1 MATTIE
7 YNIKVND
14 NEALSSI
21 GAMEDELSRLNEE
34 IKEVDVNSQAF
45 ADLATK
51 IGSVETQLEGAQS
64 GLARF
69 TAEDKV
75 KAFQGSIDV
84 LGGSIAGVTGA
95 VGLLGVESE
104 EFDKITARAAS
115 AIAFA
120 SGLKQASDGAIALS
134 QSLAKSAKAQK
145 LFAVA
150 QNLVNSGLGKFK
162 IALAATGIG
171 VIVIALGLLIANFDK
186 VSAAVTKFVGKS
198 KFLTAAV
205 GTAKAAFD
213 KFINAI
219 RPALEFLGLLPDEAE
234 RAEIAQRKLAATTAE
249 TSDKELQLLKAKGA
263 AAEEIYN
270 KEIEL
275 INAKIAATEDE
286 TEAEDLAFQKTLL
299 IAKEEKRLADEET
312 KRENEAAARRKKQR
326 EEEEAAREKAAAEKK
341 AQAEKEAAE
350 KLAADEKAAEEKKRE
365 EEKAVADEESR
376 LQAIAAIILQYKQKQ
391 EEIDATTRVEKLE
404 LEEERKIAELEKLNA
419 DEEEIAAIRTYYA
432 ARKKEAETQ
441 DEADAVATAQKE
453 ADDKIAA
460 ALAEKEARA
469 AIEQAK
475 FGILAQ
481 FGGLLAELAG
491 ESKELQIAAVV
502 AQQAAAIGQ
511 IISATGI
518 ANAKAVAAS
527 PLTVGQPWVTINTIS
542 AGISIASAVA
552 SAVKSIAQIKATAG
566 KGGGGGGSAA
576 GASRVPSAAGGAGGG
591 GAISSPLEQFT
602 ATGTSPEALASQQTV
617 RAYVIGGDVTSNQE
631 AEAKI
636 NSRRS
641 LAG

>member
-14 NEALSSI
+14 NQALTSI
-21 GAMEDELSRLNEE
+21 GQMENELSRLNEE
-34 IKEVDVNSQAF
+34 IKEVDVNSKAF
-45 ADLATK
+45 TDLATK
-51 IGSVETQLEGAQS
+51 IGTVETQLEGAQA

-120 SGLKQASDGAIALS
+120 TGLKQASDGAIALS
-134 QSLAKSAKAQK
+134 QSLSKSAKAQK
-145 LFAVA
+145 LFAAA
-150 QNLVNSGLGKFK
+150 QKLVNSGLGRFK

-171 VIVIALGLLIANFDK
+171 AIVIAIGLLVANFDK

-205 GTAKAAFD
+205 GKAKAAFD
-213 KFINAI
+213 TFINAI
-219 RPALEFLGLLPDEAE
+219 RPALEFLGLLPDAAE
-234 RAEIAQRKLAATTAE
+234 RVEIAQRELAATTAE
-249 TSDKELQLLKAKGA
+249 TSEKELALLRARGA
-263 AAEEIYN
+263 SAEEVYN

-286 TEAEDLAFQKTLL
+286 AEAEDLAFQKTIL
-299 IAKEEKRLADEET
+299 IAKEEKRLADEKA
-312 KRENEAAARRKKQR
+312 KR
-326 EEEEAAREKAAAEKK
+326 
-341 AQAEKEAAE
+341 EKEAADRRKKE
-350 KLAADEKAAEEKKRE
+350 REEAEAQKDKEAEEAEAELEKAKEAER
-365 EEKAVADEESR
+365 VR
-376 LQAIAAIILQYKQKQ
+376 LEAIAGIIQEYKDKQ
-391 EEIDATTRVEKLE
+391 EELDATTRVEKLE
-404 LEEERKIAELEKLNA
+404 LEEERRLAELEKLGA
-419 DEEEIAAIRTYYA
+419 DEEEVAEIRAFYA

-441 DEADAVATAQKE
+441 DAADAVATAQKE
-453 ADDKIAA
+453 ADDKVAA

-481 FGGLLAELAG
+481 FGGLLGELAG
-491 ESKELQIAAVV
+491 ESKELQIAAVI

-518 ANAKAVAAS
+518 ANAKAIAAS
-527 PLTVGQPWVTINTIS
+527 PLTFGQPWVTINSIS
-542 AGISIASAVA
+542 AGISVASAVA

-566 KGGGGGGSAA
+566 KGGGGGAA
-576 GASRVPSAAGGAGGG
+576 ASPSRVPAAGTGGG
-591 GAISSPLEQFT
+591 TGSPLEEFT

-636 NSRRS
+636 NNRRTLS
-641 LAG
+641 S

>member
-21 GAMEDELSRLNEE
+21 GAMEDELSRLNDE

-145 LFAVA
+145 LFAIA

-171 VIVIALGLLIANFDK
+171 AIVIAVGLLVANFDK
-186 VSAAVTKFVGKS
+186 VSAAVTKFIGKS
-198 KFLTAAV
+198 KFLTGIV
-205 GTAKAAFD
+205 TTAKAAFD
-213 KFINAI
+213 SFIDSI

-234 RAEIAQRKLAATTAE
+234 RAEIAIRELAETTATQAE
-249 TSDKELQLLKAKGA
+249 KDLQLLRARGA

-275 INAKIAATEDE
+275 INSKIAATEDE
-286 TEAEDLAFQKTLL
+286 SEAEDLAFQKTLL
-299 IAKEEKRLADEET
+299 IAKEEKRLADEQA
-312 KRENEAAARRKKQR
+312 KREKEAADRRRKER
-326 EEEEAAREKAAAEKK
+326 EEKEAEK
-341 AQAEKEAAE
+341 EKEAAE
-350 KLAADEKAAEEKKRE
+350 KAAE
-365 EEKAVADEESR
+365 EEKAVEAEKSR
-376 LQAIAAIILQYKQKQ
+376 LDAIAAIILQYKQKQ

-419 DEEEIAAIRTYYA
+419 DEEELVAIRTYYA

-441 DEADAVATAQKE
+441 DAADAVATAKKE

-469 AIEQAK
+469 QIEQAK

-491 ESKELQIAAVV
+491 ENKELQIAAVV

-576 GASRVPSAAGGAGGG
+576 GASRVPAAGGGAGG

>member
-14 NEALSSI
+14 QGALTSI
-21 GAMEDELSRLNEE
+21 GQMEDELAKLNEE

-51 IGSVETQLEGAQS
+51 IGAVETQLEGAQA

-104 EFDKITARAAS
+104 EFDKLTARAAS

-120 SGLKQASDGAIALS
+120 SGIKQASDGAIALS
-134 QSLAKSAKAQK
+134 QSLSKSAKAQK
-145 LFAVA
+145 AFAAA
-150 QNLVNSGLGKFK
+150 QKLVNSGLGKFK

-171 VIVIALGLLIANFDK
+171 AIVVAVGLLVANFDK
-186 VSAAVTKFVGKS
+186 VSAAIKNFIGRSKILTGIVDTARNAFNSFV
-198 KFLTAAV
+198 
-205 GTAKAAFD
+205 D
-213 KFINAI
+213 AI
-219 RPALEFLGLLPDEAE
+219 RPALEWLGLMPDAAE
-234 RAEIAQRKLAATTAE
+234 RAEIATRELAATTASAAE
-249 TSDKELQLLKAKGA
+249 KELALLQARGA
-263 AAEEIYN
+263 SAEEIYN

-286 TEAEDLAFQKTLL
+286 TEAEDLRFQKQLI
-299 IAKEEKRLADEET
+299 IAKEEKRLADE
-312 KRENEAAARRKKQR
+312 KEAQR
-326 EEEEAAREKAAAEKK
+326 KAAADKRKADK
-341 AQAEKEAAE
+341 AQADAEAEAE
-350 KLAADEKAAEEKKRE
+350 KQKAIDDEKAR
-365 EEKAVADEESR
+365 VDG
-376 LQAIAAIILQYKQKQ
+376 IAAILADFREKERDLAAQTQLQK
-391 EEIDATTRVEKLE
+391 VE
-404 LEEERKIAELEKLNA
+404 LEETRKLEDLERLNA
-419 DEEEIAAIRTYYA
+419 TEAEKQAIRDYYA
-432 ARKKEAETQ
+432 KLKIDAEKADSEASVEN
-441 DEADAVATAQKE
+441 AKKE

-460 ALAEKEARA
+460 ALAEKEARV

-481 FGGLLAELAG
+481 FGGLLGELAG
-491 ESKELQIAAVV
+491 ENKELQIAAVI

-511 IISATGI
+511 IVSATGL

-527 PLTVGQPWVTINTIS
+527 PLTFGQPWVTINTIS
-542 AGISIASAVA
+542 AGLSIATAVA
-552 SAVKSIAQIKATAG
+552 SAVKSIQQIKATAG

-576 GASRVPSAAGGAGGG
+576 GASRLPSAGAGAAGG
-591 GAISSPLEQFT
+591 SPLEEFT
-602 ATGTSPEALASQQTV
+602 PAGTSPEALGQTQTV
-617 RAYVIGGDVTSNQE
+617 RAYVVGGEVTSTQE

-636 NSRRS
+636 NNRRT
-641 LAG
+641 LTG

>member
-14 NEALSSI
+14 NQALTSI
-21 GAMEDELSRLNEE
+21 GAMENELSRLNEE
-34 IKEVDVNSQAF
+34 IKEVDVNSEAF
-45 ADLATK
+45 TKLASK
-51 IGSVETQLEGAQS
+51 IGGVEAQLEGAQS

-145 LFAVA
+145 LFAIA

-171 VIVIALGLLIANFDK
+171 AIVIAIGLLVANFDK
-186 VSAAVTKFVGKS
+186 VSAAVTKFIGKS
-198 KFLTAAV
+198 KFLTGIV
-205 GTAKAAFD
+205 TTAKAAFD
-213 KFINAI
+213 SFIDSI
-219 RPALEFLGLLPDEAE
+219 RPALEWLGLLPDEAE
-234 RAEIAQRKLAATTAE
+234 RAEIAIKELAATTATQAE
-249 TSDKELQLLKAKGA
+249 KDLQLLRARGA
-263 AAEEIYN
+263 AAEEVYN

-286 TEAEDLAFQKTLL
+286 SEAEDLAFQKTLL
-299 IAKEEKRLADEET
+299 IAKEEKRLSDEKA
-312 KRENEAAARRKKQR
+312 KREKEAADRRKKER
-326 EEEEAAREKAAAEKK
+326 EEEEAEKEKKAEEAAAE
-341 AQAEKEAAE
+341 A
-350 KLAADEKAAEEKKRE
+350 EKAAEAEIT
-365 EEKAVADEESR
+365 R
-376 LQAIAAIILQYKQKQ
+376 LETIAGIVQDYKDKQ
-391 EEIDATTRVEKLE
+391 EELEAETRVEKLE
-404 LEEERKIAELEKLNA
+404 LEEERRIAELEKLGA
-419 DEEEIAAIRTYYA
+419 DEEEVAVIRAFYA

-441 DEADAVATAQKE
+441 DAADAVATAQKE
-453 ADDKIAA
+453 SDDKIAA

-481 FGGLLAELAG
+481 FGGLLGELAG
-491 ESKELQIAAVV
+491 ESKELQIGAVV

-518 ANAKAVAAS
+518 ANAKAVAAT
-527 PLTVGQPWVTINTIS
+527 PLTGGMPFVAINSIS

-576 GASRVPSAAGGAGGG
+576 GASRVPSGAGSAGS
-591 GAISSPLEQFT
+591 GAMVNPLEQFT